1 MLHLVEHECE
11 LFVPLLFF
19 GNALLVVLHLCVH
32 AAELLLLVT
41 GEAEKKRG
49 QRGGGRGGGGKER
62 GGRVGRGM
70 RERGRMLMYCS
81 KIILPTMWHILTFVT
96 YPNLTAVSMAAY
108 ASSLLFIPIRVLV
121 HC

>member
-1 MLHLVEHECE
+1 MHNVQHHRMLHLVEHECE

-49 QRGGGRGGGGKER
+49 QRGGGREGGGKGR

-70 RERGRMLMYCS
+70 RERGRMEEA
-81 KIILPTMWHILTFVT
+81 T
-96 YPNLTAVSMAAY
+96 
-108 ASSLLFIPIRVLV
+108 
-121 HC
+121 